1 MAVVRCTGCGW
12 PRGGGA
18 AACPFCG
25 TEWPDPD
32 LIEREPS
39 FSRSHSRAWAIAG
52 SLLGFV
58 ALYLP
63 AARIPGAGSVDVLEL
78 MNRTANRPEA
88 HPETL
93 LLQLSA
99 VAVAVSLTNSP
110 DLLWVTAP
118 LLLVLQG
125 VVLVQALRADE
136 PVQLLGAWVLLVAG
150 PLLQLVAARKAQPPW
165 RPLPV
170 PAPSMSTY
178 RVHVFS
184 RRRSVD
190 EHVRVSA
197 LSPEA
202 ALEKARAETAQRHH
216 LRPVEVG
223 TDWAE

>member
-12 PRGGGA
+12 PQGGE

-25 TEWPDPD
+25 TEFPDPARA
-32 LIEREPS
+32 EWEPS

-52 SLLGFV
+52 SLVGFV

-63 AARIPGAGSVDVLEL
+63 AARIPGVGSVNVLEL
-78 MNRTANRPEA
+78 MNRTAHSPDADAENP
-88 HPETL
+88 
-93 LLQLSA
+93 LLQIAVLA
-99 VAVAVSLTNSP
+99 VAISLGNLP
-110 DLLWVTAP
+110 DLLWAAAP
-118 LLLVLQG
+118 LSLVLPG

-136 PVQLLGAWVLLVAG
+136 PVQLLWAWPLLVAG
-150 PLLQLVAARKAQPPW
+150 PLLQLVAARKAEPPW

-216 LRPVEVG
+216 LRPAEVG
-223 TDWAE
+223 TDWAD

>member
-18 AACPFCG
+18 ACRFCG
-25 TEWPDPD
+25 TESPDAAWAG
-32 LIEREPS
+32 IEPS
-39 FSRSHSRAWAIAG
+39 FSRSHARAWAIAG
-52 SLLGFV
+52 SLLALGG
-58 ALYLP
+58 LYLP
-63 AARIPGAGSVDVLEL
+63 AARIPGAGSVNVLEL
-78 MNRTANRPEA
+78 MARTAHSPDADADN
-88 HPETL
+88 L
-93 LLQLSA
+93 LLKTAIWGLVISLS
-99 VAVAVSLTNSP
+99 NIP
-110 DLLWVTAP
+110 GLLWAAAP
-118 LLLVLQG
+118 LFLLFLG
-125 VVLVQALRADE
+125 LVFVNALRADF
-136 PVQLLGAWVLLVAG
+136 PIQLESAWLLLVAG
-150 PLLQLVAARKAQPPW
+150 PLLQLTAARKAEPPW

-197 LSPEA
+197 LSPET